1 MWILD
6 SQPFLECDTGPAGAR
21 LEQLQQQE
29 RVWFAW
35 VCRLHDVH
43 FGGESPHSAAVLAIA
58 KRRWAE
64 SRQALERET
73 LERQT
78 RQGFADRIAQWSRP
92 RP

>member
-1 MWILD
+1 MLD
-6 SQPFLECDTGPAGAR
+6 SQPFLECDTGPAGPR

-43 FGGESPHSAAVLAIA
+43 SSGESAHSAAVLAIA

-64 SRQALERET
+64 SRRALERET
-73 LERQT
+73 LQPQT
-78 RQGFADRIAQWSRP
+78 RQGFAERMAKRSRP
-92 RP
+92 TP